1 MVSLY
6 NNWIISYREVIQTK
20 LHTGKI
26 NPSALHSFFNFLKKV
41 FSTLFVIFE
50 TFFTYRATWFYFSS
64 RDVFS
69 LTSDSFFFTWSRDA
83 IACWKCPF
91 TCFSRD
97 LIMIYGMCDW
107 TPCDWTSSFGWTADE
122 MYSFLGESTIVV
134 PLSSEKMTFYL
145 FFIFKLF

>member
-26 NPSALHSFFNFLKKV
+26 NPSALHSFFNLKKKV

-50 TFFTYRATWFYFSS
+50 TFFTYRATWFYYSS

-69 LTSDSFFFTWSRDA
+69 LRSDSFFFIFHVITWCHSMLKMPVHVFFTWSHNDIRYVWLNTMWLN
-83 IACWKCPF
+83 IFLWLNCWWDVF
-91 TCFSRD
+91 
-97 LIMIYGMCDW
+97 I
-107 TPCDWTSSFGWTADE
+107 FGWVHDCSTA
-122 MYSFLGESTIVV
+122 
-134 PLSSEKMTFYL
+134 
-145 FFIFKLF
+145 